1 MKRIEELLGAKT
13 GEVVSVVPRY
23 VLITNGFGHEITELA
38 SHVKNPDKA
47 LVCLLYTS
55 PSPRDA

>member
-23 VLITNGFGHEITELA
+23 VLITNGFGMKSQNL
-38 SHVKNPDKA
+38 P
-47 LVCLLYTS
+47 
-55 PSPRDA
+55 PM